1 MLGSVITIK
10 GNMYLVKRTFR
21 EERIKKIDN
30 WQSYLKQY
38 YHADVLFKR
47 DGYLYLC
54 NTIDALDSEPIP

>member
-1 MLGSVITIK
+1 
-10 GNMYLVKRTFR
+10 MYLVKRTFR